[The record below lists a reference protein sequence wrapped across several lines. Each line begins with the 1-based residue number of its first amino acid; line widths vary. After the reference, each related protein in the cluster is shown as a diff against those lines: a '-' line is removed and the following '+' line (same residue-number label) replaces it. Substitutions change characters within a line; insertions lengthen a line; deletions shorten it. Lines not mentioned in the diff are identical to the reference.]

1 MNDPRNQVA
10 LAQPMQ
16 GGALAAPAPQ
26 AQYEVAVAAAAAGAK
41 AAVLA
46 RYEMALRRP
55 RDWDDVRAQVL
66 KECRRPSFA
75 FDKSALYSKPVGG
88 QKVTGLGVR
97 FAEMALLRMG
107 NVLVETETRYEDE
120 GKEIIRVTVTDIESN
135 VTWPLDIPVAKTVE
149 RRNPAAG
156 AEIMG
161 QRLNSYGDVVFLVR
175 ANDDELLTKRAALIS
190 KAARTL
196 AMRIIPGDL
205 QAEAEET
212 IKAIRQA
219 EAAKDPDAER
229 KRILDAFAALNV
241 KPSDVSQY
249 LGHDVG
255 QCTPAQLVE
264 LRALHGALHTGETSW
279 AAVMREK
286 RESEGGTPPAP
297 PAPPR
302 KDPPTSAAP
311 PKAPA
316 PAPEPAPAPAEGG
329 ATGGGDAPLVDGEPP
344 AEPAGLGEKQNLKRA
359 VQSRPG
365 ADMRMLLD
373 LIGATTVDAETLE
386 GLTKAQWKAAK
397 MKLGA

>member
-1 MNDPRNQVA
+1 MNEPRNQVVP
-10 LAQPMQ
+10 AQPMQ

-55 RDWDDVRAQVL
+55 RDWDDVRAAVL

-107 NVLVETETRYEDE
+107 NVLVETETRYEDDH
-120 GKEIIRVTVTDIESN
+120 KEIIRVTVTDIESN

-149 RRNPAAG
+149 RKNPAAG
-156 AEIMG
+156 ADILG
-161 QRLNSYGDVVFLVR
+161 QRLNSYGDVVYLVR
-175 ANDDELLTKRAALIS
+175 ATDDELLTKRAALIS

-205 QAEAEET
+205 QAEAEDT

-229 KRILDAFAALNV
+229 RRILDAFFKLNI
-241 KPSDVSQY
+241 KPSALAEY
-249 LGHDVG
+249 LGHEVS

-264 LRALHGALHTGETSW
+264 LRALHDALHGGETTW
-279 AAVMREK
+279 ATVMREV
-286 RESEGGTPPAP
+286 READGAPPPAP
-297 PAPPR
+297 AAPPR
-302 KDPPTSAAP
+302 KEP
-311 PKAPA
+311 PKTAA
-316 PAPEPAPAPAEGG
+316 PAPAPAE
-329 ATGGGDAPLVDGEPP
+329 PPP
-344 AEPAGLGEKQNLKRA
+344 AEPSTPPPPAEPPPPAAAPSAEPPEPATLGEKQNLKRA
-359 VQSRPG
+359 VAARPG
-365 ADMRMLLD
+365 ADMGALLE
-373 LIGATTVDAETLE
+373 LVGATGVDPETLD
-386 GLTKAQWKAAK
+386 GLTKQQWKAAK
-397 MKLGA
+397 NKMGA